1 MPDNYHEF
9 NIYFSDLNEDAQKRL
24 LNAVGVESASDM
36 NWDIDIC
43 PIAIY
48 CFNSEEE

>member
-1 MPDNYHEF
+1 MESNYHEF

-24 LNAVGVESASDM
+24 LETVGADDASDM
-36 NWDIDIC
+36 NWDMDIC

-48 CFNSEEE
+48 TFETE